1 MTTQQ
6 NQHTRRQHPINLEG
20 VRSKMSL
27 TNILTI
33 VAMIGGLFG
42 VYSNNQSEV
51 SGLKIQ
57 VQNIKDVQ
65 VATKG
70 DISNRLDKLENKID
84 LLLADR
90 RSMNNPSTTIIE
102 RKEGR

>member
-1 MTTQQ
+1 MVTQ
-6 NQHTRRQHPINLEG
+6 NTQHNRRSQPINIEG

-27 TNILTI
+27 TNILTVI
-33 VAMIGGLFG
+33 AMIGGLFG

-57 VQNIKDVQ
+57 VQNIKDIQ
-65 VATKG
+65 SATKG
-70 DISNRLDKLENKID
+70 DIGNRLDKLENKID

-90 RSMNNPSTTIIE
+90 RPMNNPSTTIIE